1 MDNILSFDIE
11 EYFQVSG
18 LERAVGRQNW
28 SNFPPRVYKSTQV
41 ILEILARRNT
51 KATFFFLGCVADSNR
66 PLVKEVAAAGHEIA
80 CHGWDHRLLYLMSDR
95 EFKVDV
101 ENTKKLLEDIS
112 GKAVVGYRAPSFSLN
127 ADDAAK
133 FEILASLGFK
143 YDSSL
148 FPMKHFRYG
157 KAEAVP
163 RAPFDVVL
171 KNSAVIREYPMT
183 VVNFLGRA
191 IPAGG
196 GGYLRFYPG
205 FLIKRNF
212 RKVNAEGRPVIIYL
226 HPWEF
231 DPEQPRIKGAG
242 FGNTFRHYFNL
253 KSTAGKLEM
262 ILDNFACGPFAAI

>member
-18 LERAVGRQNW
+18 LERAVDRRNW
-28 SNFPPRVYKSTQV
+28 SKFPSRVYQSTQL

-66 PLVKEVAAAGHEIA
+66 PLVQEVAAAGHEIA
-80 CHGWDHRLLYLMSDR
+80 CHGWDHRLLYRMSDS
-95 EFKVDV
+95 EFMADV
-101 ENTKKLLEDIS
+101 EKTKKLLEDIT
-112 GKAVVGYRAPSFSLN
+112 GKAVVGYRAPSFSLH
-127 ADDAAK
+127 ADDEAK
-133 FEILASLGFK
+133 FQILADLGFS

-157 KAEAVP
+157 KAEGIP

-171 KNSAVIREYPMT
+171 KNSAAIREYPMT
-183 VVNFLGRA
+183 VVDFLGRT

-205 FLIKRNF
+205 FLIRRNF

-231 DPEQPRIKGAG
+231 DPDQPRIKGAG

-253 KSTAGKLEM
+253 KSTAGKLAM
-262 ILDNFACGPFAAI
+262 ILDNFACGPFVAK